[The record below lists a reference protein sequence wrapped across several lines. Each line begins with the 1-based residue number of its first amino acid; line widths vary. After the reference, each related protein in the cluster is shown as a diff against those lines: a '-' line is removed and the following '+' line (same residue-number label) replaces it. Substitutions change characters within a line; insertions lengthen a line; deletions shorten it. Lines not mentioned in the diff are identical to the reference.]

1 MRCSAAGLPGTAT
14 ILWSRGASVQSSANL
29 KANPAPADVSTMA
42 TERLLEQNIQRRFI
56 PFALVG
62 LLAPLTALIPPRP
75 EDWTDVWL
83 AAALTLVIAATGIL
97 VPWSRLARW
106 TYIVPPLAYFV
117 VVALL
122 REASDGSVSGYAP
135 LALLPVVWIALNL
148 GRAQVAIGIAVGTS
162 VFVLPLIVGDPESYT
177 TSDWQRAVLWAAV
190 AAIVGFS
197 VESLM
202 REQRA
207 HTRQAREH
215 ERTMAAI
222 ADVTHALTAE
232 TDARTH
238 ICSATL
244 ELAEASF
251 AAIWEPDG
259 PGELVQT
266 GRAGSDPGLS
276 RLRMSGEDSGTAR
289 AFASGERYLVADA
302 AGDPNLPQDALRK
315 AGITSM
321 LFEPIIRSGA
331 AIGVLSVGWAHHMS
345 EVDERTTQA
354 VALLAVEAAVAIER
368 ADFLARLSDL
378 AETDELT
385 GLPNRRSW
393 DQTIRRAVGYAT
405 RTRRP
410 LCVAIIDLDHFKRY
424 NDRHGHQAGDRLLK
438 SAAAAWRTALR
449 KTDTLSRYG
458 GEEFAV
464 VLPGCSSA
472 EAEVV
477 LERLRGLTPEGQT
490 CSVGLAEW
498 SGESDADLVAR
509 ADAALYD
516 AKRAGRDALIVFA

>member
-1 MRCSAAGLPGTAT
+1 
-14 ILWSRGASVQSSANL
+14 
-29 KANPAPADVSTMA
+29 
-42 TERLLEQNIQRRFI
+42 
-56 PFALVG
+56 
-62 LLAPLTALIPPRP
+62 
-75 EDWTDVWL
+75 
-83 AAALTLVIAATGIL
+83 
-97 VPWSRLARW
+97 
-106 TYIVPPLAYFV
+106 
-117 VVALL
+117 
-122 REASDGSVSGYAP
+122 
-135 LALLPVVWIALNL
+135 
-148 GRAQVAIGIAVGTS
+148 
-162 VFVLPLIVGDPESYT
+162 
-177 TSDWQRAVLWAAV
+177 
-190 AAIVGFS
+190 
-197 VESLM
+197 
-202 REQRA
+202 
-207 HTRQAREH
+207 
-215 ERTMAAI
+215 
-222 ADVTHALTAE
+222 
-232 TDARTH
+232 
-238 ICSATL
+238 
-244 ELAEASF
+244 
-251 AAIWEPDG
+251 
-259 PGELVQT
+259 
-266 GRAGSDPGLS
+266 
-276 RLRMSGEDSGTAR
+276 MSGEESGAAR

-302 AGDPNLPQDALRK
+302 VGDPNLRQEALRK

-331 AIGVLSVGWAHHMS
+331 PIGVLSVGWAHHVS
-345 EVDERTTQA
+345 EVDEQTTQA

-393 DQTIRRAVGYAT
+393 DHTIRRAVGYAT

-464 VLPGCSSA
+464 VLPGCSSE

-509 ADAALYD
+509 ADAALYE
-516 AKRAGRDALIVFA
+516 AKRAGRDALIVFV

>member
-1 MRCSAAGLPGTAT
+1 
-14 ILWSRGASVQSSANL
+14 
-29 KANPAPADVSTMA
+29 MA
-42 TERLLEQNIQRRFI
+42 TDRPLEQNIQRRFI

-83 AAALTLVIAATGIL
+83 AATLTLVIAATGIL
-97 VPWSRLARW
+97 VPWSRLAHW
-106 TYIVPPLAYFV
+106 TYLVPPLAYFV
-117 VVALL
+117 VVALM

-148 GRAQVAIGIAVGTS
+148 GRVQVAIGIGVGTS
-162 VFVLPLIVGDPESYT
+162 VFVLPLIVGDPERYT
-177 TSDWQRAVLWAAV
+177 TNDWQRAVLWAAV

-207 HTRQAREH
+207 HTRRAREH

-222 ADVTHALTAE
+222 AEVTHALTAE

-238 ICSATL
+238 ICCATL

-259 PGELVQT
+259 PDELVLT
-266 GRAGSDPGLS
+266 GRAGSDPALS
-276 RLRMSGEDSGTAR
+276 TFRTSGEESGAAR

-302 AGDPNLPQDALRK
+302 VGDPNLPQDALQ

-321 LFEPIIRSGA
+321 LFEPITRSGA
-331 AIGVLSVGWAHHMS
+331 SIGVLSVGWAHRVS

-393 DQTIRRAVGYAT
+393 DHTIRRAVGYAT

-464 VLPGCSSA
+464 VLPGCSSE

-498 SGESDADLVAR
+498 SAGESDADLVSR